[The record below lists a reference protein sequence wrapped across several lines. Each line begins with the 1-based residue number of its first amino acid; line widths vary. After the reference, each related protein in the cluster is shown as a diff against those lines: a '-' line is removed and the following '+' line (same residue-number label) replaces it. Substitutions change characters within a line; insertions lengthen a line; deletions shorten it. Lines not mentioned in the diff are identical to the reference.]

1 MAHQSDHI
9 IEPAESLIS
18 DTAAA
23 RSTGGESVLGLVTT
37 LAHGKKTIAKFTIV
51 GTLLAVVIS
60 LILPIR
66 YTGTTAIL
74 PPQQN
79 QSSLANLMEGQ
90 MGMLAGLGKD
100 LGLKSGVDLYTAM
113 LSSESV
119 QDGVI
124 RRFKL
129 MDLYHEKTMTD
140 ARKTLE
146 ARTTVTPSMKQGLI
160 RLSVEDSDP
169 KRAADLANGYIEE
182 LRALNQRIANGE
194 SSERRV
200 FFENQLRGVKDNLT
214 AAEQKMRE
222 TQERTGVLQ
231 LDAQSRGI
239 IQTVA
244 SLRAQIAGK
253 EVQLQAMR
261 SFATGEN
268 PDYVI
273 AGQQLAGLRV
283 QLAKVMHSQNSP
295 EGDSELPTN
304 KVPEAGLAYLRAYR
318 ELRYQEAVYEI
329 IARQYEGAKLDEA
342 KSTAFVQVIDPA
354 TVPEKKSFPKRTM
367 ITICGFL
374 AAFVL
379 SCVFVTARESYR
391 RFVADPINREQ
402 VDLLKTHLQ
411 SPFVK

>member
-1 MAHQSDHI
+1 MAHESDHMV
-9 IEPAESLIS
+9 ESAEQIVS
-18 DTAAA
+18 
-23 RSTGGESVLGLVTT
+23 ESVPRRSKEDLDFIELATT
-37 LAHGKKTIAKFTIV
+37 LARRKNTIAKFTIV

-60 LILPIR
+60 LMLQVK
-66 YTGTTAIL
+66 YTGTTVIL
-74 PPQQN
+74 PPQQS
-79 QSSLANLMEGQ
+79 QSFSSMVLGQ
-90 MGMLAGLGKD
+90 VGMLAGLGRE
-100 LGLKSGVDLYTAM
+100 LGLKSTIDLYIAM
-113 LSSESV
+113 LRSESV
-119 QDGVI
+119 QNGLIQQFNLRDA
-124 RRFKL
+124 
-129 MDLYHEKTMTD
+129 YHQKTMFAT
-140 ARKTLE
+140 REELT
-146 ARTTVTPSMKQGLI
+146 ARTTLVPIKAQGVI

-169 KRAADLANGYIEE
+169 KRAADLANGYIEQ
-182 LRALNQRIANGE
+182 LHALNQRIAIGE
-194 SSERRV
+194 SSERRM
-200 FFENQLRGVKDNLT
+200 FFENQLQRAKEGLT
-214 AAEQKMRE
+214 AAEQTMKQ
-222 TQERTGVLQ
+222 TQEKTGMLQ
-231 LDAQSRGI
+231 LDAQSRAI

-244 SLRAQIAGK
+244 SLRAQVAGK
-253 EVQLQAMR
+253 EIQLQAMR

-268 PDYVI
+268 PDYII
-273 AGQQLAGLRV
+273 AEQQLAGLRV

-295 EGDSELPTN
+295 EGDSEIPTAR
-304 KVPEAGLAYLRAYR
+304 VPEAGLAYLRAYR

-402 VDLLKTHLQ
+402 MDLLKTHLQ